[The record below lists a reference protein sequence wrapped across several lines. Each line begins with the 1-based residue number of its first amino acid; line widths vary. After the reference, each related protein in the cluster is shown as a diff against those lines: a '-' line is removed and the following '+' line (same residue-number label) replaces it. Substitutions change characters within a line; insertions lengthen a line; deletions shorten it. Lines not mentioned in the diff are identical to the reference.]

1 MQLNKVLKGLLIALP
16 VMAIAACSSNKN
28 ASNDQ
33 SGEGMLGAGTGM
45 DGNAN
50 GGNMSSEE
58 QARLQMQQLQQNNIV
73 YFDLDKYDIRSD
85 FAAML
90 DAHANFLR
98 SNPSYKVTVEG
109 HADERGTPE
118 YNIALGERRANAV
131 KMYLQGKGVSA
142 DQISIVSYGKEKP
155 AVTQLQQQ
163 LSDNQS
169 DIDSLRGQIQESQ
182 YQLNQVVERQKQI
195 LLQIDGLSSGG
206 GAAGA
211 QTQTSAGDQ
220 GAAASGTAP
229 AASSGAPAQ
238 TGDANTD
245 YNAAI
250 ALVKDPSR
258 QDDAMAAFQNFVKK
272 YPDSTYQPNAN
283 YWLGQ
288 LNYNKGKKD
297 DAAYYFASVVKNYPK
312 SPKASDAMFKV
323 GVIMQDKGDTA
334 KAKAVYQQVV
344 SKFPG
349 TDGAK
354 QAQKRLNALG

>member
-1 MQLNKVLKGLLIALP
+1 MSSNFRHHLLSLSLL
-16 VMAIAACSSNKN
+16 VGIAAPWAAFAQAPISSVGSGSVEDRVTQLERISN
-28 ASNDQ
+28 AHS
-33 SGEGMLGAGTGM
+33 
-45 DGNAN
+45 
-50 GGNMSSEE
+50 
-58 QARLQMQQLQQNNIV
+58 QL
-73 YFDLDKYDIRSD
+73 L
-85 FAAML
+85 
-90 DAHANFLR
+90 
-98 SNPSYKVTVEG
+98 
-109 HADERGTPE
+109 
-118 YNIALGERRANAV
+118 
-131 KMYLQGKGVSA
+131 
-142 DQISIVSYGKEKP
+142 
-155 AVTQLQQQ
+155 TQLQQQ

-182 YQLNQVVERQKQI
+182 YQLNQVVERRKQI
-195 LLQIDGLSSGG
+195 LLQIDGLSSGD

-312 SPKASDAMFKV
+312 SPKAPDAMFKV

-334 KAKAVYQQVV
+334 KAKAVFQQVV
-344 SKFPG
+344 TKFPG
-349 TDGAK
+349 TEGAK
-354 QAQKRLNALG
+354 QAQKRLATMG

>member
-1 MQLNKVLKGLLIALP
+1 MSSNFRHHMLSLSLL
-16 VMAIAACSSNKN
+16 VGIAAPW
-28 ASNDQ
+28 A
-33 SGEGMLGAGTGM
+33 
-45 DGNAN
+45 
-50 GGNMSSEE
+50 
-58 QARLQMQQLQQNNIV
+58 
-73 YFDLDKYDIRSD
+73 
-85 FAAML
+85 
-90 DAHANFLR
+90 
-98 SNPSYKVTVEG
+98 
-109 HADERGTPE
+109 
-118 YNIALGERRANAV
+118 ANA
-131 KMYLQGKGVSA
+131 QA
-142 DQISIVSYGKEKP
+142 PISSVGSGSVEDRVTSLERISN
-155 AVTQLQQQ
+155 AHSQLLTQLQQQ

-182 YQLNQVVERQKQI
+182 YQMNQIVERQKQI
-195 LLQIDGLSSGG
+195 LLQIDSLTSGG
-206 GAAGA
+206 AGT
-211 QTQTSAGDQ
+211 QTQQASGDQ
-220 GAAASGTAP
+220 SGSSTATAAPAASAAASGVP
-229 AASSGAPAQ
+229 VQ

-250 ALVKDPSR
+250 ALVKDSSR

-312 SPKASDAMFKV
+312 SPKAADAMFKV

-344 SKFPG
+344 AKYPG

-354 QAQKRLNALG
+354 QAQKRLSGM